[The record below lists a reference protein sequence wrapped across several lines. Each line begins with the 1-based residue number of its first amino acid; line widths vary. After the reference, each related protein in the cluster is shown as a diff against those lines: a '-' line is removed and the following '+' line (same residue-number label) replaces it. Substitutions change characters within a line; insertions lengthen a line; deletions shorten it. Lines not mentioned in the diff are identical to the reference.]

1 MLEEYDID
9 KLNPRQNPYAKDLKE
24 QRSVVR
30 IISERS
36 RQRNDTVKEHQGFN
50 TIMIRQATEKDTSR
64 IAEILVFS
72 KRMNYRRIFEND
84 AYSFGDLQVSS
95 VAHTY
100 LKDKNML
107 FNTWVYTEILTEKY
121 SGETI
126 EIVKGLVEVADG
138 EIRTLYVDSFFTGA
152 GIGGELIEYAKMELG
167 GTYLWTLERN
177 VDAIR
182 FYQKHGF
189 KLTGERQAEPGTE
202 EYLVK
207 LEVRC
212 E

>member
-95 VAHTY
+95 VSQTY
-100 LKDKNML
+100 LEDENML
-107 FNTWVYTEILTEKY
+107 SNTRVYTETLTEKY
-121 SGETI
+121 SGEPI

-138 EIRTLYVDSFFTGA
+138 K
-152 GIGGELIEYAKMELG
+152 ELRL
-167 GTYLWTLERN
+167 R
-177 VDAIR
+177 
-182 FYQKHGF
+182 
-189 KLTGERQAEPGTE
+189 
-202 EYLVK
+202 
-207 LEVRC
+207 
-212 E
+212 